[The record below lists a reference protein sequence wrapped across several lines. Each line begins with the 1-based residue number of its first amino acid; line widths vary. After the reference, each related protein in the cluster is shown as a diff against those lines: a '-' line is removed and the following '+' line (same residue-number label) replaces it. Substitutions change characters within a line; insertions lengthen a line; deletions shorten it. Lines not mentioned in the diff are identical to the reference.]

1 MKRTLLVIPHY
12 NDTGRLTPFLS
23 ELGTHLSSHFSVLVS
38 DDGSLESER
47 ESLRLICETS
57 RKNASVKGPQILPP
71 LFTQAN
77 TGKGGAIIRGWEQG
91 EGFEQLAFVDADG
104 AVGPSEIIRAEQYFR
119 GASIDALF
127 GSRVKMLGR
136 SISRSRARHYSGRI
150 FATLVST
157 LLTVPAYD
165 TQCGLKIITLGA
177 YQKIRNS
184 FKSCGFAFDV
194 ELLIRLID
202 ARCPVEEFPIDWH
215 DVQGSKVS
223 LVRDSFLMAR
233 EVFKIRGRRQNEL
246 AQNHESMS

>member
-12 NDTGRLTPFLS
+12 NDSERLAPFLA
-23 ELGTHLSSHFSVLVS
+23 ELVAALPSYFSVLVS
-38 DDGSLESER
+38 DDGSLQLEKEN
-47 ESLRLICETS
+47 LRLICDTA
-57 RKNASVKGPQILPP
+57 RKSICESGLQILPP
-71 LFTQAN
+71 IFTQAN
-77 TGKGGAIIRGWEQG
+77 TGKGGAIIRGWEHG

-104 AVGPSEIIRAEQYFR
+104 AVGPSEIMRAEQYFR
-119 GASIDALF
+119 GVSADALF

-157 LLTVPAYD
+157 LLAVPAYD
-165 TQCGLKIITLGA
+165 TQCGLKIITFRA

-202 ARCPVEEFPIDWH
+202 ASCLVEEFPIDWH

-223 LVRDSFLMAR
+223 LFRDSFLMAR

-246 AQNHESMS
+246 VLNHDQ

>member
-23 ELGTHLSSHFSVLVS
+23 ELATHLPSHFSVLVS
-38 DDGSLESER
+38 DDGSLQGER
-47 ESLRLICETS
+47 ESLCMICETT
-57 RKNASVKGPQILPP
+57 RKNTGENAPQILPP

-77 TGKGGAIIRGWEQG
+77 TGKGGAIIRGWEHG

-104 AVGPSEIIRAEQYFR
+104 AVASSEIIRAEEFFR
-119 GASIDALF
+119 GACVDALF

-157 LLTVPAYD
+157 LLAVPAYD
-165 TQCGLKIITLGA
+165 TQCGLKIITFGA

-184 FKSCGFAFDV
+184 LKSCGFAFDV

-202 ARCPVEEFPIDWH
+202 ARCLVEEIPIDWH
-215 DVQGSKVS
+215 DVKGSKVS
-223 LVRDSFLMAR
+223 LFRDSFLMAR
-233 EVFKIRGRRQNEL
+233 EVFKIRGRRQNEF
-246 AQNHESMS
+246 AQNHDAMS